1 MELQEHHR
9 GRQSLFALP
18 TPAPAPTPT
27 VTQTA
32 QLKKVPNNIKIMVYI
47 TALLAISSLLSGAY
61 AVWQGAGAVCYK
73 WPLCSEYIIPKYTNQ
88 WIHMAHRLISLGL
101 LFALFFSP
109 PDYIQGDSVR
119 IMYVHVP
126 SSFIALG
133 CFGFIGIAS
142 ILNLIFK
149 IKFMPLIAKSLA
161 PVGCLF
167 SIVSIVTGSLWG
179 KPTWGIWWV
188 WDARLTSMGI
198 LLLFYLA
205 YIFTWRFVNSFEKAN
220 KISSVIGIIG
230 LFNLPIIKYSVDW
243 WNTLHQPSSITLTS
257 APTIHYTML
266 IPLIIMLLGMI
277 VYSLIIFLM
286 RYKTEVMKFKLDK
299 KKSKN

>member
-1 MELQEHHR
+1 MFKNFFPNKIL
-9 GRQSLFALP
+9 SL
-18 TPAPAPTPT
+18 
-27 VTQTA
+27 
-32 QLKKVPNNIKIMVYI
+32 NNKLIN
-47 TALLAISSLLSGAY
+47 SLL
-61 AVWQGAGAVCYK
+61 
-73 WPLCSEYIIPKYTNQ
+73 IPM
-88 WIHMAHRLISLGL
+88 ILIFFVGL
-101 LFALFFSP
+101 IYALFISP

-133 CFGFIGIAS
+133 FFGFIGIAS

-149 IKFMPLIAKSLA
+149 IKFVSLMAKSLA
-161 PVGCLF
+161 PIGCIF
-167 SIVSIVTGSLWG
+167 SLISIVTGSLWG

-188 WDARLTSMGI
+188 WDARLTSMAI

-205 YIFTWRFVNSFEKAN
+205 YIFIWKYVKNFEKAN

-230 LFNLPIIKYSVDW
+230 LFNLPVIKYSVDW
-243 WNTLHQPSSITLTS
+243 WTTLHQPSSITLTS

-266 IPLIIMLLGMI
+266 VPLVIMFLGMA

-286 RYKTEVMKFKLDK
+286 RYKTELMQLKLDK
-299 KKSKN
+299 KNQK

>member
-1 MELQEHHR
+1 MFKNFFPNKILSLTNKTINNLIILLIVVVAV
-9 GRQSLFALP
+9 GITYSLF
-18 TPAPAPTPT
+18 
-27 VTQTA
+27 
-32 QLKKVPNNIKIMVYI
+32 I
-47 TALLAISSLLSGAY
+47 
-61 AVWQGAGAVCYK
+61 
-73 WPLCSEYIIPKYTNQ
+73 
-88 WIHMAHRLISLGL
+88 
-101 LFALFFSP
+101 SP

-133 CFGFIGIAS
+133 CFGFIGVAS
-142 ILNLIFK
+142 ICNLIFK
-149 IKFMPLIAKSLA
+149 IKLMPLLAKSVA
-161 PVGCLF
+161 PIGCTF
-167 SIVSIVTGSLWG
+167 SIISIVTGSLWG

-205 YIFTWRFVNSFEKAN
+205 YIFTWKFVNNFEKAN
-220 KISSVIGIIG
+220 KISSVIGTIG
-230 LFNLPIIKYSVDW
+230 LFNLPVIKYSVDW

-277 VYSLIIFLM
+277 IYSLIIFLM
-286 RYKTEVMKFKLDK
+286 RYKTELMKFKLDRK
-299 KKSKN
+299 KNNK